1 VDEVVNC
8 GGIAEKNPLIMQIS
22 ADVTGREMKISRSSQ
37 RCALGAAIAGAVE
50 ARKKAGGYDNVGAA
64 QAAMCGVK
72 ERTFKPIGENQR
84 VYEELY
90 SLYKQLHDAFG
101 LESFSGK
108 LANVMKDLL
117 SIKDRANV

>member
-1 VDEVVNC
+1 
-8 GGIAEKNPLIMQIS
+8 
-22 ADVTGREMKISRSSQ
+22 
-37 RCALGAAIAGAVE
+37 
-50 ARKKAGGYDNVGAA
+50 
-64 QAAMCGVK
+64 
-72 ERTFKPIGENQR
+72 
-84 VYEELY
+84 VYEQLY